1 MSITYPDHIV
11 VDRPVPSNAGTGANP
26 VVDSAPYTPVYARS
40 GKARN
45 GRKAV
50 KTWMILA
57 PIGALVLIGGGVAM
71 AMGGETAEPLDA
83 PVAMASMP
91 VATPMEPEAAPLAL
105 EAAAPVETAAA
116 ITPAPVEKP
125 AAEARSRAPVVRSRV
140 AAAPVVAPVET
151 APACRSPALCKRDRT
166 GRLGRR
172 AGPAD
177 AGPAAGNGDRS
188 ADRLNDRGLTPSK
201 APPVRADG
209 AFVVG
214 RGLRV
219 VPGTR
224 ARSHYRRRR
233 RPAALRRRRS
243 RPRPGGP
250 WPRRPR

>member
-91 VATPMEPEAAPLAL
+91 VGWISSAFRPSASGPTTVSTLSISTWSA
-105 EAAAPVETAAA
+105 
-116 ITPAPVEKP
+116 
-125 AAEARSRAPVVRSRV
+125 VR
-140 AAAPVVAPVET
+140 T
-151 APACRSPALCKRDRT
+151 GAPACRSPALCKRDRT